1 MRTIYPPQ
9 QTKNLHIAF
18 VFFSVML
25 VVGCSGYQ
33 PVSYYGDGIYGEA
46 PKPQPRQEVAVPQQ
60 APQQQSGTYYKNY
73 FADKATQGVSNDYI
87 FTNPE
92 QYQNPMPD
100 DTSVGNYQ
108 AHGSWGDQAD
118 RVNVNII
125 YNRPVGWNWGW
136 GWYDAPFSYGRSA
149 FWGYNYHPWYFTF
162 DHFHNPYYNPYRW
175 GYRSPYWNR
184 WNRWDRWGY
193 YPPPVT
199 PYWDRYYNRR
209 VYNNGPIYSRLNGS
223 RTISRNYTPS
233 RSARGVNNNTAVAG
247 NRTRARS
254 TTGTTKTSDAQRNS
268 TSTTSQSRQGVST
281 RNQTPSRT
289 TTRRYYSDNNRTNTN
304 QSQNNSYN
312 ADKNFSNNR
321 STTRNDNS
329 GYRSSSSRSNNSYR
343 SSTPTRTTSSPS
355 RSSGSSRSSSSRRR

>member
-18 VFFSVML
+18 VIFSVML

-73 FADKATQGVSNDYI
+73 FAVKASQGVSNDYI

-92 QYQNPMPD
+92 QYQTPTPEQ
-100 DTSVGNYQ
+100 TSAGNYQ
-108 AHGSWGDQAD
+108 AHGSWGDQAE
-118 RVNVNII
+118 RINVNII

-175 GYRSPYWNR
+175 GYRYPYWNR

-209 VYNNGPIYSRLNGS
+209 VYNNGPIYSRLNGGRGDSRFS
-223 RTISRNYTPS
+223 RT
-233 RSARGVNNNTAVAG
+233 
-247 NRTRARS
+247 
-254 TTGTTKTSDAQRNS
+254 
-268 TSTTSQSRQGVST
+268 ST
-281 RNQTPSRT
+281 RNSNRHGNSVDRTQTNSNSGSLRNKMRRRSQSNSDYSTNSNRARQETT
-289 TTRRYYSDNNRTNTN
+289 TTRRSRSNTNDNSYSRTNN
-304 QSQNNSYN
+304 SRNSYN
-312 ADKNFSNNR
+312 S
-321 STTRNDNS
+321 TRNNS
-329 GYRSSSSRSNNSYR
+329 SNYERTRSSSNQSFSR
-343 SSTPTRTTSSPS
+343 TSAGS
-355 RSSGSSRSSSSRRR
+355 RSSSGGSSRSSSSRRR